1 MEACGQK
8 LLLSRGARTW
18 SERGVDREFTMGD
31 TGIVGRD
38 AGGFRVQAA
47 EAIEPT
53 PRTLGNKGGPDWLGC
68 HMHSQQ
74 EA

>member
-18 SERGVDREFTMGD
+18 SERGVDGEFTMGD

-38 AGGFRVQAA
+38 AGRFRVQAA
-47 EAIEPT
+47 EAI
-53 PRTLGNKGGPDWLGC
+53 
-68 HMHSQQ
+68 
-74 EA
+74 